1 MGWMDSKS
9 CFPIADPKKGGKQ
22 VAYLRENRQKG
33 VSDVL
38 RHARVTAG
46 LILVLVAALVPP
58 AAAGPVPF
66 RVLRVEQTGPVY
78 VYPDH
83 VWIPLHVYFSK
94 PLVDA
99 GTPADYTVI
108 FDRDGDFSTK
118 NDQVQVTPDSVSIS
132 QGNVG
137 TTGKRVQV
145 DLVGFVPDERGRF
158 LVRVGDNVRA
168 QDGSS
173 LDPRYNWGP
182 TYPVRIYRPETFR
195 LEKVRY
201 LGPDARQPDNVILV
215 ADFNKPVR
223 GSVWKLN
230 VTYDQDGDL
239 STTADVKPVKITATG
254 DYWEPLENEPWHS
267 LVEMDINGL
276 RPGGR
281 FKVHCLPD
289 LTSADGE
296 PIDPAHADYVTEVI
310 SSWGVPRSVWQQKFV
325 DVKEE
330 PLGAK
335 VYALFLKGVISG
347 VDEHHFAPD
356 KELTRAQFAV
366 LMDRVLNK
374 QYPEYVRRG
383 SADRQS
389 FADVPGTAWYKEA
402 VERLAAAGFMQGT
415 KPGYFSPE
423 EKVTREQLL
432 VTVSRIIALD
442 PAVWLFDVE
451 NEEDLLT
458 YYPDWDK
465 ISPWARR
472 GVALTLWANCH
483 FGGAAGIE
491 RLEPQSP
498 ATRADAVTIFHQLL
512 FPPVFQ
518 GHYRELAREVGS
530 WQ

>member
-1 MGWMDSKS
+1 VVK
-9 CFPIADPKKGGKQ
+9 
-22 VAYLRENRQKG
+22 
-33 VSDVL
+33 
-38 RHARVTAG
+38 
-46 LILVLVAALVPP
+46 
-58 AAAGPVPF
+58 
-66 RVLRVEQTGPVY
+66 VEQTGPVY

-83 VWIPLHVYFSK
+83 VWIPIDVYFSK
-94 PLVDA
+94 PVADA

-118 NDQVQVTPDSVSIS
+118 NDQVQVIPDGVSIPQS
-132 QGNVG
+132 NVG
-137 TTGKRVQV
+137 TPERQVQV
-145 DLVGFVPDERGRF
+145 DLSFVPDEGGRF
-158 LVRVGDNVRA
+158 LVRVGEKIRA
-168 QDGSS
+168 GDGSP
-173 LDPRYNWGP
+173 LDPGYNFGL
-182 TYPVRIYRPETFR
+182 TYPVRIYRPETLK

-201 LGPDARQPDNVILV
+201 LGPDPGQPDSVILV
-215 ADFNKPVR
+215 ADFNKPVW

-254 DYWEPLENEPWHS
+254 DYWEPMENEPWHS
-267 LVEMDINGL
+267 LVGVDINGL

-281 FKVHCLPD
+281 FKIHCLPD

-296 PIDPAHADYVTEVI
+296 PIDPAYADYVTEVI
-310 SSWGVPRSVWQQKFV
+310 TNWGVPRSVWHQKFV
-325 DVKEE
+325 DVQEE
-330 PLGAK
+330 PLDAQ

-347 VDEHHFAPD
+347 VDEHHFAPR

-374 QYPEYVRRG
+374 QYPYYARRG
-383 SADRQS
+383 SADRPK
-389 FADVPGTAWYKEA
+389 FFDVPSTAWYKEA

-415 KPGYFSPE
+415 RPGYFSPE

-442 PAVWLFDVE
+442 PAAWLFDVE
-451 NEEDLLT
+451 DQEDLLT

-472 GVALTLWANCH
+472 GVALTLWADCR
-483 FGGAAGIE
+483 FGAAGAD

-498 ATRADAVTIFHQLL
+498 ATRADAANILHQLL
-512 FPPVFQ
+512 FPSIFH
-518 GHYRELAREVGS
+518 GHFLELAREVGN
-530 WQ
+530 WPQ